1 MNEILRIQ
9 DLPPCSRCGDGLIVT
24 TAGMSQTDEAGQPIT
39 LELCESCDADKP
51 AAAALLA
58 FFAEGG
64 GHDVSRSS
72 EGARLLMEWTK
83 EGMADHGW
91 SWVETPRPSPN

>member
-9 DLPPCSRCGDGLIVT
+9 DLPPCSRCGGDLVVT
-24 TAGMSQTDEAGQPIT
+24 TAGMSQTDQAGQPIT
-39 LELCESCDADKP
+39 LGLCESCDAGKP

-64 GHDVSRSS
+64 GHDASRSA
-72 EGARLLMEWTK
+72 EGASLLMEWMK
-83 EGMADHGW
+83 EGMAGHGW
-91 SWVETPRPSPN
+91 SWVEAPSPSLN

>member
-9 DLPPCSRCGDGLIVT
+9 DLPPCSRCGGDLVVT
-24 TAGMSQTDEAGQPIT
+24 VARMKPNASEQPIE

-58 FFAEGG
+58 FFTEGG
-64 GHDVSRSS
+64 GHDASRSA
-72 EGARLLMEWTK
+72 EGASLLMEWTK
-83 EGMADHGW
+83 EGMAEHGW
-91 SWVETPRPSPN
+91 SWVERPSPSLN